1 MQVSNGVIPL
11 PVARF
16 AREKVLPHVQRM
28 DETSAMDKSII
39 DGLFEQ
45 GVRLRGTGQEERG
58 QVHCSHGYPLC
69 SGVLEDWF

>member
-28 DETSAMDKSII
+28 DETSTMDKSII

-45 GVRLRGTGQEERG
+45 GVRTCD
-58 QVHCSHGYPLC
+58 VWLC
-69 SGVLEDWF
+69 LHAACAMCACVCVMGMCNMC